1 MSWLWWV
8 QIGADVL
15 LIGGLLALLS
25 RLKGGGGAEL
35 AAPQEMQKFLAEGQR
50 LSQEFDRLLGEKRE
64 LVGTTLATLDNRIAQ
79 LKAMVDDLEARLKN
93 ARQVSQEADALKSGA
108 AGVNDPA
115 DDVSQTATQ
124 ALDEFRK
131 KVLRLARQGKA
142 PAQIAEATGR
152 PRGEVELVLGL
163 SGRSKES

>member
-15 LIGGLLALLS
+15 LIGGLLVLLS
-25 RLKGGGGAEL
+25 RLKASDGGAIS
-35 AAPQEMQKFLAEGQR
+35 APKEMQKFLAEGQR

-64 LVGTTLATLDNRIAQ
+64 LVGTTLTTLDNRIGQ
-79 LKAMVDDLEARLKN
+79 LKTMVEDLEARLKQARRAVSAAGAAAAGQAN
-93 ARQVSQEADALKSGA
+93 AQEAH
-108 AGVNDPA
+108 PA
-115 DDVSQTATQ
+115 KGGGQDGGQPLDD
-124 ALDEFRK
+124 FRK
-131 KVLRLARQGKA
+131 KVLKLARQGKA

-163 SGRSKES
+163 SGRS

>member
-15 LIGGLLALLS
+15 LVGGLLVLLN
-25 RLKGGGGAEL
+25 RLKASGGEGVS
-35 AAPQEMQKFLAEGQR
+35 APKEMQNFLAEGQR

-64 LVGTTLATLDNRIAQ
+64 LVGTTLTSLDNRIGQ
-79 LKAMVDDLEARLKN
+79 LKAMVEDLEERLKQ
-93 ARQVSQEADALKSGA
+93 ARQALNTAQDNKAGAQEAQAAPSTGSGSQNT
-108 AGVNDPA
+108 GQPL
-115 DDVSQTATQ
+115 DD
-124 ALDEFRK
+124 FRK
-131 KVLRLARQGKA
+131 KVLKLARQGKA

-163 SGRSKES
+163 SGRS

>member
-15 LIGGLLALLS
+15 LIGGLLVLLN
-25 RLKGGGGAEL
+25 RLKASDGSGIS
-35 AAPQEMQKFLAEGQR
+35 APKEMQKFLSEGQR

-64 LVGTTLATLDNRIAQ
+64 LVGTTLTTLDNRIGQ
-79 LKAMVDDLEARLKN
+79 LKAMVEDLEARLKQ
-93 ARQVSQEADALKSGA
+93 ARRTASAAQASA
-108 AGVNDPA
+108 AGRQNAQDA
-115 DDVSQTATQ
+115 AASNGGAQDDGQP
-124 ALDEFRK
+124 LDDFRK
-131 KVLRLARQGKA
+131 IVLKLARQGKA

-163 SGRSKES
+163 SGRS